1 MLIGGRLFKSLE
13 CIVNREY
20 LLAQIKEL
28 AADFLLYRVPVL
40 NRDEH
45 LMKDNDHKQAFSAEV
60 CKLAVLVLGFYQ
72 RSDLTVEHSV
82 VLGDQN
88 DVVEIVAVLAEE
100 RYPLHAVAV
109 QALAAVERYLRFV
122 YDDYALMFAVSC
134 LEMLLGVAHEVI
146 GGHIQSVDHHVLAL
160 VLLLVSVDLEVRDHG
175 DISAKRAV
183 YDLGGMVALAA
194 PGSAR
199 V

>member
-13 CIVNREY
+13 CIVNRAY

-60 CKLAVLVLGFYQ
+60 CKLAVFVLGFYQ
-72 RSDLTVEHSV
+72 RSDLAVEHSV

-100 RYPLHAVAV
+100 RYPL
-109 QALAAVERYLRFV
+109 QGLYFRPFYT
-122 YDDYALMFAVSC
+122 
-134 LEMLLGVAHEVI
+134 
-146 GGHIQSVDHHVLAL
+146 
-160 VLLLVSVDLEVRDHG
+160 
-175 DISAKRAV
+175 
-183 YDLGGMVALAA
+183 
-194 PGSAR
+194 
-199 V
+199 